1 MTTGETPTSA
11 DPPDHRSTVRALTFN
26 MASIVVGKI
35 VAVMIGL
42 VSIALI
48 TRALGPDGY
57 GAYRTILTFVS
68 FVSIGSDLGLQVV
81 VLRELG
87 RPGRD
92 ASRLMG
98 AALLLRL
105 LISAAV
111 LTTGA
116 LVSLLMPYDTEIVR
130 GILVAAPYYVIFQ
143 SAMMLQSVFQRHL
156 RQGMQALSETAGG
169 LVMLGL
175 VWLAVQA
182 GGDVVPMVAAMLGG
196 GVVQI
201 AIAWG
206 LARRLQPFRLTVDTA
221 IWRELL
227 VTGLP
232 IAGSRVI
239 LSIILRGDVLLL
251 SLLATD
257 AAVGLYGVPSKMF
270 EILITLA
277 VLFNGM
283 LMPMMVAALAKQ
295 DLRSASDTAGHALTA
310 MVIFG
315 GGVIAVFAAFP
326 REVLSVVAGAEFA
339 PAAPALTIVGVAIAA
354 NAMAQVYRHMLTAM
368 DNQRH
373 ALVVDCVG
381 LVVALTSYL
390 TLIPMLSYLGAAI
403 GTALTESV
411 LCIGLVIAVA
421 RVGIRPPLIGAL
433 IKTAIVAAVT
443 VAAMVAMARLG
454 LPWLLALIVGGVVFF
469 GLVVATRIAPPA
481 YIQAILKRKKLGT
494 V

>member
-1 MTTGETPTSA
+1 MAPTLVP
-11 DPPDHRSTVRALTFN
+11 DPASDQRSTVRALTFN
-26 MASIVVGKI
+26 MASIIVGKV
-35 VAVMIGL
+35 VAVVIGL

-68 FVSIGSDLGLQVV
+68 FASIGSDLGLQVV

-92 ASRLMG
+92 AGRLMG

-105 LISAAV
+105 LLSAAV

-116 LVSLLMPYDTEIVR
+116 LISLLMPYDAKIVQ
-130 GILVAAPYYVIFQ
+130 GIIVAAPYYVIFQ

-156 RQGMQALSETAGG
+156 RQGMQAISETIGG

-175 VWLAVQA
+175 VWLALQA
-182 GGDVVPMVAAMLGG
+182 DGGVVPMIAAMLGG
-196 GVVQI
+196 GLIQI
-201 AIAWG
+201 VIAWF
-206 LARRLQPFRLTVDTA
+206 LAQRLQPFRLVADLA
-221 IWRELL
+221 IWKELL
-227 VTGLP
+227 IIGLP

-283 LMPMMVAALAKQ
+283 LMPMMVSALAKE
-295 DLRSASDTAGHALTA
+295 DLRAASATAGHALTA
-310 MVIFG
+310 MVVFG
-315 GGVIAVFAAFP
+315 GGVIAIFAAFP
-326 REVLSVVAGAEFA
+326 GQVLNVVAGPDFV
-339 PAAPALTIVGVAIAA
+339 PAAPALTLVSVAIAA
-354 NAMAQVYRHMLTAM
+354 NAIAQVYRHMLTAM

-373 ALVVDCVG
+373 AFVVDCFG
-381 LVVALTSYL
+381 LAVALAGYL
-390 TLIPMLSYLGAAI
+390 TLIPLYSYLGAAI
-403 GTALTESV
+403 ATALTEAA
-411 LCIGLVIAVA
+411 LCIGLIVA
-421 RVGIRPPLIGAL
+421 AARAGMRPPLLRAL
-433 IKTAIVAAVT
+433 LKTILVVALT
-443 VAAMVAMARLG
+443 VLGMLALARSGLPWMVAMIAG
-454 LPWLLALIVGGVVFF
+454 GALFF
-469 GLVVATRIAPPA
+469 GLVIFGGIAPPA
-481 YIQAILKRKKLGT
+481 FLHAMLKRKKPERN
-494 V
+494 